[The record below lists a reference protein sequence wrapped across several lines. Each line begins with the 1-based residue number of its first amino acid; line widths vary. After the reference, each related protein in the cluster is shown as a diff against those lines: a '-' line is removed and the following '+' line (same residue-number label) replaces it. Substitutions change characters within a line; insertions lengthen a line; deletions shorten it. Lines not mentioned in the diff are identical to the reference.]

1 MNTKFKE
8 GKKYY
13 GRSLVDHDTK
23 IVVKIVKRT
32 PTTVEI
38 KMDPKNGWP
47 TDQTRF
53 KIKTSSING
62 VTREYIRLGRY
73 SLAPIISSDR
83 PVN

>member
-23 IVVKIVKRT
+23 IVVKILKRT
-32 PTTVEI
+32 PTTVTI

-47 TDQTRF
+47 TNQTRF
-53 KIKTSSING
+53 KINTSTIGG

-83 PVN
+83 PA

>member
-13 GRSLVDHDTK
+13 GRSMVDHDTK

-32 PTTVEI
+32 TSTVEI

-53 KIKTSSING
+53 RIKTSTLNG
-62 VTREYIRLGRY
+62 VSREYIQLGRY

-83 PVN
+83 QV